1 MFSHDGTQG
10 VPNFPKAPVSALYTS
25 EKTVDIFNDFIM
37 IPTRYHGGQK
47 NFEEPVAFSKD
58 A

>member
-1 MFSHDGTQG
+1 
-10 VPNFPKAPVSALYTS
+10 
-25 EKTVDIFNDFIM
+25 M

-58 A
+58 AWF